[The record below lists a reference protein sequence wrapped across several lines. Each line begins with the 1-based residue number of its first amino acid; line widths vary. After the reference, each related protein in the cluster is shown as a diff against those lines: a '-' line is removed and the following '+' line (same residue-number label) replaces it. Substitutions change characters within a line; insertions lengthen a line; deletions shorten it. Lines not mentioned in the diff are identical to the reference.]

1 MDEGMLEIV
10 QKILYFVTYI
20 AIGGTF
26 CMLFFFIF
34 APSILGSRAISK
46 QLVALDERIEQLG
59 ATLNQLAQSIE
70 GLSDKSKNNSR

>member
-1 MDEGMLEIV
+1 MDEGMLELV
-10 QKILYFVTYI
+10 QKLLYFVTFI

-46 QLVALDERIEQLG
+46 QLVALDERIEQLA

-70 GLSDKSKNNSR
+70 GLSEKSKNNS

>member
-46 QLVALDERIEQLG
+46 QLVALDERIEQLA
-59 ATLNQLAQSIE
+59 ATLNQLAQSIK
-70 GLSDKSKNNSR
+70 GLSEKSKNNS

>member
-1 MDEGMLEIV
+1 MLELI
-10 QKILYFVTYI
+10 QKILYFVTFI

-46 QLVALDERIEQLG
+46 QLVALDKRIEQLD
-59 ATLNQLAQSIE
+59 ATLNQFARSIE
-70 GLSDKSKNNSR
+70 RLSDKSKNNS

>member
-1 MDEGMLEIV
+1 MDDGMLEIV
-10 QKILYFVTYI
+10 QKILYFVTFI
-20 AIGGTF
+20 AIGGTL

-59 ATLNQLAQSIE
+59 ANLKQLAQSIE
-70 GLSDKSKNNSR
+70 GLSDKSKNNS

>member
-1 MDEGMLEIV
+1 MDEGMLELV

-46 QLVALDERIEQLG
+46 QLVALEERIDQLSS
-59 ATLNQLAQSIE
+59 TLNQLAQSIE
-70 GLSDKSKNNSR
+70 SLSGKSKSNS

>member
-46 QLVALDERIEQLG
+46 QLVALDERIKQLD
-59 ATLNQLAQSIE
+59 ATLNQFAQSFE
-70 GLSDKSKNNSR
+70 GLSDKSKNNS